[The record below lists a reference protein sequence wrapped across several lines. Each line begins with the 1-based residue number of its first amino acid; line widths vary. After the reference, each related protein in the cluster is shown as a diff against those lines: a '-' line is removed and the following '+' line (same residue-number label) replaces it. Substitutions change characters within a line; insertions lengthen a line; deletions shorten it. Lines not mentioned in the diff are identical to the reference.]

1 MNKKSTR
8 ASRRKLNLVVSSA
21 MAVSMLQLPGCNLA
35 DDSFEISATLG
46 AQDFVT
52 FIVRSVVIN
61 PLEDFLVDGIN
72 NLIDEED

>member
-1 MNKKSTR
+1 
-8 ASRRKLNLVVSSA
+8 